1 MFKKFKDAI
10 DAALSALEG
19 RSGDS
24 TREDVDKLLD
34 GMREELIDTK
44 ARIPVLESQVEKL
57 HLAHDREVKKADDCH
72 RRAVQAQKIADDET
86 VEVALRFEAKHRV
99 AVEVWVQKIEAA
111 GADLGMQRQTASEM
125 TEQLKEARSNREVLE
140 IRTRRARATG
150 RMRGGGRSSVDEF
163 DRLADEIERGDDLG
177 AAERAVESELDP
189 TYGADEFDRDLGDA
203 ARPSM
208 SREERAERQLEELK
222 RQMKEDG
229 NRNG

>member
-1 MFKKFKDAI
+1 MFKKLKEAI

-19 RSGDS
+19 RTGDS
-24 TREDVDKLLD
+24 TREDVEKLLD

-57 HLAHDREVKKADDCH
+57 RLAHDREVKKADDCH
-72 RRAVQAQKIADDET
+72 RRAVQAQKIDDDET

-111 GADLGMQRQTASEM
+111 EAELGMQRQTVSEM
-125 TEQLKEARSNREVLE
+125 TEQLKEARSKREVLE
-140 IRTRRARATG
+140 IRTRRAGATR
-150 RMRGGGRSSVDEF
+150 RMRGGGHSSVDEF
-163 DRLADEIERGDDLG
+163 DRLANAIERGDDLG
-177 AAERAVESELDP
+177 AAERAVERELDP
-189 TYGADEFDRDLGDA
+189 TYGADDFDRHLGDA
-203 ARPSM
+203 VRPSM

-222 RQMKEDG
+222 RQMKEDA

>member
-1 MFKKFKDAI
+1 
-10 DAALSALEG
+10 
-19 RSGDS
+19 
-24 TREDVDKLLD
+24 
-34 GMREELIDTK
+34 MRKELIDTK

-72 RRAVQAQKIADDET
+72 RRAVQAQTIADDET

-111 GADLGMQRQTASEM
+111 EADLGMQRQTASEM

-140 IRTRRARATG
+140 IRTRRARRHRTHAS
-150 RMRGGGRSSVDEF
+150 GRSSVDEL
-163 DRLADEIERGDDLG
+163 DRLADELERGDDLG
-177 AAERAVESELDP
+177 AAERAVERELDP